1 MLNLC
6 MRRHFGIS
14 PGFPY
19 ASRDVGV
26 SLSVQADD
34 ETLAAEAARNWTD
47 GIDRIWSHRC
57 YRCYRC
63 YAGSINPWSHEHQR
77 MKLCSGMLNSIL
89 IHLNSWFFSK
99 LDFETFWVYNSTTF
113 VALVTGV
120 CKLASWSWAGQ
131 SQPTDVC
138 GSWHCN
144 GRFQAQLTTNAIPT
158 STSLALSSTGTS
170 PCCSHKKWGV
180 SVFEYVP

>member
-1 MLNLC
+1 MHAKALVFLQ
-6 MRRHFGIS
+6 
-14 PGFPY
+14 GFPM
-19 ASRDVGV
+19 
-26 SLSVQADD
+26 LQ
-34 ETLAAEAARNWTD
+34 ETLVFPNPFRPMTKPLRPRQR
-47 GIDRIWSHRC
+47 GTGP
-57 YRCYRC
+57 C
-63 YAGSINPWSHEHQR
+63 YAGSINPWSHEHPR

-158 STSLALSSTGTS
+158 STSLALVHWYLALLFPQKMRCFSVWV
-170 PCCSHKKWGV
+170 CSLT
-180 SVFEYVP
+180 

>member
-1 MLNLC
+1 MTILYKNMFLYAIRSGRWRNPC
-6 MRRHFGIS
+6 GRGSEELDRRH
-14 PGFPY
+14 
-19 ASRDVGV
+19 R
-26 SLSVQADD
+26 
-34 ETLAAEAARNWTD
+34 
-47 GIDRIWSHRC
+47 SHRSH
-57 YRCYRC
+57 RCYRC
-63 YAGSINPWSHEHQR
+63 YAGSMNPWSHEHPWR

-158 STSLALSSTGTS
+158 STSLALVHWYLALLFPQKMRCFSVWV
-170 PCCSHKKWGV
+170 CSLT
-180 SVFEYVP
+180 